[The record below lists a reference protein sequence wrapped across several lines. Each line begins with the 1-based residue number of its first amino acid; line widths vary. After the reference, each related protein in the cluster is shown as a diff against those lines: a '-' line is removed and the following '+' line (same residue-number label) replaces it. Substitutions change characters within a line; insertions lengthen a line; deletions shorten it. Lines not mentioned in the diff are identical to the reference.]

1 MHLKWEG
8 SFQALLWRSGFSPSN
23 LDAACASVLP
33 PHCYYILPSQTRTEW
48 YVCDTVW
55 IYNYTCRMFP
65 RGSTANV
72 ILVAAVG
79 SGTPERAPQTAAD
92 PGSSCC
98 TAPGHGC
105 RTGDRQV
112 RTGTSAATEGH
123 QGSGTNTRYMLSI
136 LFMTFCCPKKKKK
149 VYFLVNLFRFSGCLS
164 DLGHFV
170 FLLRQR
176 PRHRER
182 PPAQHGGRRGHRGAH
197 PWQISGVCSHGAAR
211 VHLGAPLTPA

>member
-1 MHLKWEG
+1 
-8 SFQALLWRSGFSPSN
+8 
-23 LDAACASVLP
+23 
-33 PHCYYILPSQTRTEW
+33 
-48 YVCDTVW
+48 
-55 IYNYTCRMFP
+55 MFP
-65 RGSTANV
+65 SGSTANV

-79 SGTPERAPQTAAD
+79 SGTPERTPQTAAD

-105 RTGDRQV
+105 RTGDRQG

-123 QGSGTNTRYMLSI
+123 EGSGTDTRYMLSVV
-136 LFMTFCCPKKKKK
+136 FMTFCCTKKKK
-149 VYFLVNLFRFSGCLS
+149 LFRFSGCLS
-164 DLGHFV
+164 DLDHFV

-176 PRHRER
+176 PRRRER
-182 PPAQHGGRRGHRGAH
+182 PPAQPGGRRGHRGAH